1 MSEYNGQM
9 NPNDEELLKQYDL
22 MSIYRFVNSENL
34 SAESQKIV
42 DLFNHYYLGKSQE
55 EKEQ

>member
-1 MSEYNGQM
+1 M

-34 SAESQKIV
+34 SAESQKVV